1 MISNQRKIAWSCLL
15 ASLLRVAVSFSSTAG
30 TSFIP
35 TTRVTLTRYSA
46 RKDNS
51 SAAAEDHARK
61 KEWGST
67 GSSSL
72 AGSESGILVD
82 TDNASFVDEPSFTND
97 VAEDLVVAAML
108 DPTDTDAI
116 NYEGVVMD
124 ISGQDGSMA
133 SSDEVAAFLS
143 ASDEETTEDAEAT
156 SESISVIL
164 VAAEAAAA
172 AAEAKLSKEESE
184 LVPLIPVSNDTVI
197 IELEVDPAF
206 VPASQVVGEPITFV
220 PVEIDAPDVKKILK
234 FAIPAIGVW
243 LCGPILSLIDT
254 SAVGLFCGTF
264 EQAALSPAVAVTDYA
279 ALLIVSIFRHVLHSV
294 SLCPMLTF
302 PCEILYFI
310 RHSCTRRQ
318 PTWLQPRRKQ
328 TVVSRESHALPRT

>member
-1 MISNQRKIAWSCLL
+1 M
-15 ASLLRVAVSFSSTAG
+15 SFSSPAG

-35 TTRVTLTRYSA
+35 TTRATLKRYSA
-46 RKDNS
+46 REDNS
-51 SAAAEDHARK
+51 SSAAEDHERIEK
-61 KEWGST
+61 WGSN
-67 GSSSL
+67 GSYPTSL

-82 TDNASFVDEPSFTND
+82 TDTASLVDEPLFTNG

-108 DPTDTDAI
+108 DPTETDAI
-116 NYEGVVMD
+116 NHEGVVMD
-124 ISGQDGSMA
+124 LSGQDGSMA
-133 SSDEVAAFLS
+133 SSDKVTAFLS

-156 SESISVIL
+156 SESISAIL

-184 LVPLIPVSNDTVI
+184 LVPLIPISNDTII

-206 VPASQVVGEPITFV
+206 VPASQVVGEPITLV
-220 PVEIDAPDVKKILK
+220 PVEIDTPDVKKILK
-234 FAIPAIGVW
+234 FAVPAIGVW
-243 LCGPILSLIDT
+243 LCGPLLSLIDT
-254 SAVGLFCGTF
+254 SAVGLFSGTF

-279 ALLIVSIFRHVLHSV
+279 ALLIVRIFRHVLHSV
-294 SLCPMLTF
+294 SLCPVLTF

-328 TVVSRESHALPRT
+328 TVVSRESHAPPRT